1 VGASI
6 LPLCSL
12 TFYFSF
18 ITIPFLANDPKAI
31 EVVQIILESILL
43 RREKTM
49 TDVDG
54 KRIVELPNKE
64 VGIPHHPCYVRF
76 IYRTQVTVEE
86 LEFSPLERKIYDSIY
101 LSAKKNFEQ
110 LDAKGLLGKNYTHI
124 LAMLMR

>member
-1 VGASI
+1 LS
-6 LPLCSL
+6 
-12 TFYFSF
+12 FSF

-54 KRIVELPNKE
+54 KRIVELPQKE
-64 VGIPHHPCYVRF
+64 VSLTCKPCYVYLIHR
-76 IYRTQVTVEE
+76 IQVTVEE

-101 LSAKKNFEQ
+101 HSAKKNFEQ